1 MARPALSGSRTI
13 EILNFLTAHA
23 GQSFTLTE
31 LAKRLDIN
39 LASAHA
45 VLAAM
50 TDAGYL
56 VRHPVHKTYELGP
69 LLIPIGRAAQE
80 RHRVVDVAREQLEA
94 FAEDRDLE
102 GLVVGA
108 TSHELVILER
118 VGRPLPH
125 GMVTTV
131 GQRIRIVPPLGA
143 LFAAFAPP
151 QQLEAWMA
159 RSTAASGPGDDDG
172 SVQRKLRMIVELARE
187 RGFTVGL
194 HTTDRRRMRRA
205 LRDLQESPGSARARS
220 ELEETVDGLS
230 RVDTVL
236 SAIEPRRTCR
246 VAHVATGVFD
256 EHGSVVLALYVLGF
270 REPMSGR
277 EVAEVGHQLT
287 RVGVSVTRATGGTPP
302 RAAAFRS

>member
-23 GQSFTLTE
+23 GQAFTLTE

-80 RHRVVDVAREQLEA
+80 RHQVIHVAREQLASLSDELG
-94 FAEDRDLE
+94 LE

-108 TSHELVILER
+108 TSDELVILER
-118 VGRPLPH
+118 VGPALPH

-131 GQRIRIVPPLGA
+131 GQRIRIVPPLAA
-143 LFAAFAPP
+143 LFVAFAPDP
-151 QQLEAWMA
+151 TIEEWML
-159 RSTAASGPGDDDG
+159 RSPEVGKAAEE
-172 SVQRKLRMIVELARE
+172 RLRAILDAVRA
-187 RGFTVGL
+187 RGFSVGL
-194 HTTDRRRMRRA
+194 ETGDRRRMRRA
-205 LRDLQESPGSARARS
+205 LRDLQEEPGSERARS
-220 ELEETVDGLS
+220 ELEETVSGLT
-230 RVDTVL
+230 RIDTVL
-236 SAIEPRRTCR
+236 ATIEPRRSYR
-246 VAHVATGVFD
+246 VAHLAAPVFD
-256 EHGSVVLALYVLGF
+256 QHGAVAASLYLLGF
-270 REPMSGR
+270 SATLSG
-277 EVAEVGHQLT
+277 AEVERLGHQLL
-287 RVGVSVTRATGGTPP
+287 RVGVSVTRGGGGSIP
-302 RAAAFRS
+302 RSAAFRG

>member
-23 GQSFTLTE
+23 GQAFTLTE

-80 RHRVVDVAREQLEA
+80 RHRFVDAARDQLTALTE
-94 FAEDRDLE
+94 ELELE

-108 TSHELVILER
+108 TADELVILER
-118 VGRPLPH
+118 VGPALPH

-131 GQRIRIVPPLGA
+131 GQRIRIVPPLA
-143 LFAAFAPP
+143 AVFTAFAPEP
-151 QQLEAWMA
+151 SIEEWMLRSPDTDKVADEKLRNILEAV
-159 RSTAASGPGDDDG
+159 RT
-172 SVQRKLRMIVELARE
+172 

-194 HTTDRRRMRRA
+194 QTVDRRRMRRA
-205 LRDLQESPGSARARS
+205 LRDLQEEPGSERART
-220 ELEETVDGLS
+220 ELEETVTGLS

-236 SAIEPRRTCR
+236 ASVESRRSYR
-246 VAHVATGVFD
+246 VAHIAAPVFD
-256 EHGSVVLALYVLGF
+256 QHGFVTAARYLLGF
-270 REPMSGR
+270 TAPVSG
-277 EVAEVGHQLT
+277 AELDRVGHQLL
-287 RVGVSVTRATGGTPP
+287 RVGVSVTRAGGGAIP
-302 RAAAFRS
+302 RSASFRS

>member
-23 GQSFTLTE
+23 GQAFTLTE

-80 RHRVVDVAREQLEA
+80 RHQVVAAARDQLAALSDELG
-94 FAEDRDLE
+94 LE

-108 TSHELVILER
+108 TADELVILER
-118 VGRPLPH
+118 VGAALPH

-143 LFAAFAPP
+143 VFAAFAPEP
-151 QQLEAWMA
+151 TIEEWVLRSPATGKAANQRLEQIL
-159 RSTAASGPGDDDG
+159 D
-172 SVQRKLRMIVELARE
+172 SVRT
-187 RGFTVGL
+187 RGYSAGL
-194 HTTDRRRMRRA
+194 EDVDRRRMRKA
-205 LRDLQESPGSARARS
+205 LRDLQEQPGSEKARS
-220 ELEETVDGLS
+220 ELEQTVAGLA
-230 RVDTVL
+230 RIDTVL
-236 SAIEPRRTCR
+236 AEVEGRRSYK
-246 VAHVATGVFD
+246 VAHVAAPVFD
-256 EHGSVVLALYVLGF
+256 QHGAVTAALYLLGF
-270 REPMSGR
+270 GAPVTG
-277 EVAEVGHQLT
+277 AEIDRVGHQLR
-287 RVGVSVTRATGGTPP
+287 RVGVSVTRAGGGTLP
-302 RAAAFRS
+302 RHAAFRS

>member
-23 GQSFTLTE
+23 GQPFTLTE

-80 RHRVVDVAREQLEA
+80 RHRVVAAARDQLAVLTDEL
-94 FAEDRDLE
+94 ELE

-108 TSHELVILER
+108 TSDELVILER
-118 VGRPLPH
+118 VGTALPH

-131 GQRIRIVPPLGA
+131 GQRIRIVPPLA
-143 LFAAFAPP
+143 AVLAAFAS
-151 QQLEAWMA
+151 ESAIEEWVG
-159 RSTAASGPGDDDG
+159 RSPVDSPA
-172 SVQRKLRMIVELARE
+172 VHQKLHQILDAVRA

-194 HTTDRRRMRRA
+194 QDVDRRRMRRA
-205 LRDLQESPGSARARS
+205 LIDLQEEPGSERARS
-220 ELEETVDGLS
+220 ELEETVTGLS

-236 SAIEPRRTCR
+236 ATIEPRRTYR
-246 VAHVATGVFD
+246 VAHIATPVFDQHGVATA
-256 EHGSVVLALYVLGF
+256 ALYLLGF
-270 REPMSGR
+270 SAQVSGADLER
-277 EVAEVGHQLT
+277 LGHQLL
-287 RVGVSVTRATGGTPP
+287 RVGVSVTRAGGGTFP
-302 RAAAFRS
+302 RNAAFRG

>member
-23 GQSFTLTE
+23 GQAFTLTE

-80 RHRVVDVAREQLEA
+80 RHQVVAAARDQLAALTDELG
-94 FAEDRDLE
+94 LE

-108 TSHELVILER
+108 TADELVILER
-118 VGRPLPH
+118 VGPALPH
-125 GMVTTV
+125 GMVTAV

-143 LFAAFAPP
+143 VFAAFAPEP
-151 QQLEAWMA
+151 VVEEWMLRSPATGKAANARLEAIL
-159 RSTAASGPGDDDG
+159 G
-172 SVQRKLRMIVELARE
+172 SVRT
-187 RGFTVGL
+187 RGFSAGL
-194 HTTDRRRMRRA
+194 EDVDRRRMRKA
-205 LRDLQESPGSARARS
+205 LRELQEQPRSEKARS
-220 ELEETVDGLS
+220 ELEETVTGLA
-230 RVDTVL
+230 RLDTVL
-236 SAIEPRRTCR
+236 AEVDGRRSYKL
-246 VAHVATGVFD
+246 AHLAAPVFD
-256 EHGSVVLALYVLGF
+256 QHGSVTAALYLLGF
-270 REPMSGR
+270 GGPVSG
-277 EVAEVGHQLT
+277 AELDRVGHQLL
-287 RVGVSVTRATGGTPP
+287 RVGVSVTRAGGGAIP
-302 RAAAFRS
+302 RHAAFRG

>member
-23 GQSFTLTE
+23 GQAYTLTE
-31 LAKRLDIN
+31 IAKRLEIN

-80 RHRVVDVAREQLEA
+80 RHQVVDTARAQLEA
-94 FAEDRDLE
+94 LAEELELE

-108 TSHELVILER
+108 TSEELVILER

-131 GQRIRIVPPLGA
+131 GQRIRIVAPLA
-143 LFAAFAPP
+143 SLFVAFAAPAAIEEWTGRTPDESP
-151 QQLEAWMA
+151 GA
-159 RSTAASGPGDDDG
+159 RAHLGDILDAI
-172 SVQRKLRMIVELARE
+172 RT
-187 RGFTVGL
+187 RGFSVGL
-194 HTTDRRRMRRA
+194 ETVDRRRMRRA
-205 LRDLQESPGSARARS
+205 LSELQETPGSEQARS
-220 ELEETVDGLS
+220 DLEDTVSGLA

-236 SAIEPRRTCR
+236 SRLEPDSSYR
-246 VAHVATGVFD
+246 VAHVCAPVFD
-256 EHGSVVLALYVLGF
+256 QHGHVRLALYLLGF
-270 REPMSGR
+270 NTELRGDEIDR
-277 EVAEVGHQLT
+277 IGHQLL
-287 RVGVSVTRATGGTPP
+287 RVGVSVTRSGSGAVP
-302 RAAAFRS
+302 RDAGFRA

>member
-1 MARPALSGSRTI
+1 MARPALSGARTI

-23 GQSFTLTE
+23 GQAFTLTE
-31 LAKRLDIN
+31 IAKRLDIN

-69 LLIPIGRAAQE
+69 LLIPIGRAARE
-80 RHRVVDVAREQLEA
+80 RHRVVDIAREQLEVLA
-94 FAEDRDLE
+94 DELSLE

-108 TSHELVILER
+108 TSEELVILER

-131 GQRIRIVPPLGA
+131 GQRIRIVPPMGA
-143 LFAAFAPP
+143 MFVAFAQEP
-151 QQLEAWMA
+151 QVEEWLLRAADED
-159 RSTAASGPGDDDG
+159 RSDEDDKAVLQKLHDILAA
-172 SVQRKLRMIVELARE
+172 IRE

-194 HTTDRRRMRRA
+194 QTVDRRRMRRA
-205 LRDLQESPGSARARS
+205 LSELQETPGSERARS
-220 ELEETVDGLS
+220 ELEQTVTGLG

-236 SAIEPRRTCR
+236 SDIEPRRTYR
-246 VAHVATGVFD
+246 VAHVASGVFD
-256 EHGSVVLALYVLGF
+256 QHGNVSLALYLLGF
-270 REPMSGR
+270 STPMTGA

-287 RVGVSVTRATGGTPP
+287 RVGVSATRASGGEPP
-302 RAAAFRS
+302 RSAAFRG

>member
-23 GQSFTLTE
+23 GQAFTLTE

-69 LLIPIGRAAQE
+69 LLIPIGRAAQD
-80 RHRVVDVAREQLEA
+80 RHRVVDIARAQLEIV
-94 FAEDRDLE
+94 AEELEVE

-108 TSHELVILER
+108 TSDELVILER

-125 GMVTTV
+125 GMVTTI

-143 LFAAFAPP
+143 MFVAFGGEPQVEEWLLRSPDEGKAAD
-151 QQLEAWMA
+151 E
-159 RSTAASGPGDDDG
+159 
-172 SVQRKLRMIVELARE
+172 KLRAILDESRQ
-187 RGFTVGL
+187 RGFSVGL
-194 HTTDRRRMRRA
+194 QTLDRRRMGRA
-205 LRDLQESPGSARARS
+205 LRELQESPGSERARS
-220 ELEETVDGLS
+220 ELEETVAGLS

-236 SAIEPRRTCR
+236 AEIDPKQSYDVGHIA
-246 VAHVATGVFD
+246 AAVFD
-256 EHGSVVLALYVLGF
+256 QHGTVTLVIYLLGF
-270 REPMSGR
+270 SAPLLGEDITRMGQ
-277 EVAEVGHQLT
+277 QLA
-287 RVGVSVTRATGGTPP
+287 RVGTSTTRASAGVVP
-302 RAAAFRS
+302 RGDAFRS